1 MRFART
7 LQLATYAPWKDKY
20 IDYAKLKKLLR
31 DDDSAPSSPSTDTK
45 DEWTDEDEGAFVDEL
60 VNSQLE
66 KVHAFHKQTYD
77 KLRDRTAA
85 CEAKLDDIAV
95 ADVQQGGQDG
105 KQDGKQHGKQEDH
118 QHDGHNDGQ
127 WVDEEAS
134 KGTPRNGGPDEKKL
148 PMPNDLE
155 SQKATADTSENTTAT
170 GNDSGDKKGTSNGNG
185 NGKQPVPSEDTKQK
199 ILNEVLSELD
209 SITKETSQL
218 EKYSRINYTGFLK
231 AAKKHDRKRGGS
243 YRVRPLLQVRLAAL
257 PFNKED
263 YGPLLYRSSAMYSFV
278 GQHLTDGSKA
288 AETRGKSMNETH
300 PGKEEYVSHKFWVH
314 PENLL
319 EVKTMI
325 LRRLP
330 VLVYNPQTSKIAE
343 GNVPDPSITS
353 IYFDNPSFDLYS
365 NKVNDG
371 EASSLRL
378 RWYGQLEQQPQIWI
392 EKKTVHPDEDGLSR
406 EARLTTKEKYVQ
418 RFVKG
423 EYHMEKQIKKLEDRA
438 GVDSE
443 PAKSLRSGVEEIQTF
458 IKENNVQ
465 PVLRANYT
473 RTAFQ
478 IPGDNRVRISLDTE
492 LAFIREDALDVDRP
506 CRDPE
511 SWHRTDIDNSQ
522 LEYPFSS
529 IRKGEISRFPF
540 ALLEIKL
547 RTDGRSRKSEWIQ
560 DIMNS
565 HVVKPAPRFSKFV
578 HGVANLF
585 EDYVNTFPFWL
596 SELETDIRRDPKQ
609 AFEEEQAKRRKEV
622 EDDFAVGSLLRSPAM
637 RDTAKKSPA
646 QQATLSPIGSPVD
659 ANRGASQPGLS
670 ASHKP
675 SNLGTSVTA
684 DSSTMQKDNVAE
696 EPDDD
701 ETGTHAQNSQRPVNY
716 GTLSGIKSLL
726 PSVSSSKYAAHQR
739 NKKLPPGVSKPD
751 FWIKDQGDV
760 KVEGKVWLANQR
772 TFIKWQHV
780 SVLLA
785 SLSVGL
791 YNAAGEDNGVARA
804 LALVY
809 TLVAIFAGVW
819 GYGVYMWRVGLIER
833 RSGKDFDAVVGPVV
847 VCVGLIVALVLNFGF
862 KEGRGGV
869 WVWRGWFADVW
880 V

>member
-1 MRFART
+1 MRFGRT
-7 LQLATYAPWKDKY
+7 LKLATYGPWKDQY

-31 DDDSAPSSPSTDTK
+31 DDESAPSSPSTETK
-45 DEWTDEDEGAFVDEL
+45 DEWTEDDEGAFVDEL
-60 VNSQLE
+60 VNKQLE

-85 CEAKLDDIAV
+85 CEAKLDDVAV
-95 ADVQQGGQDG
+95 ADV
-105 KQDGKQHGKQEDH
+105 KQDG
-118 QHDGHNDGQ
+118 
-127 WVDEEAS
+127 EA
-134 KGTPRNGGPDEKKL
+134 E
-148 PMPNDLE
+148 
-155 SQKATADTSENTTAT
+155 ADKPQT
-170 GNDSGDKKGTSNGNG
+170 NG
-185 NGKQPVPSEDTKQK
+185 NGKQPVPSEGDQQK
-199 ILNEVLSELD
+199 VLNEVLSELD
-209 SITKETSQL
+209 KITKEMSQL

-231 AAKKHDRKRGGS
+231 AAKKHDRKRGTS
-243 YRVRPLLQVRLAAL
+243 YRVRPLLQVRLAVL

-263 YGPLLYRSSAMYSFV
+263 YSPLLYRLSAMYSFIR
-278 GQHLTDGSKA
+278 QHLTDGSKA
-288 AETRGKSMNETH
+288 ADSRGKSMHETH

-353 IYFDNPSFDLYS
+353 IYFDNPSFSLYS
-365 NKVNDG
+365 NKVDDG

-378 RWYGQLEQQPQIWI
+378 RWYGQLDQRPPIWV
-392 EKKTVHPDEDGLSR
+392 EKKTVHHDEDGLSR

-438 GVDSE
+438 GPDSE
-443 PAKSLRSGVEEIQTF
+443 PVQSLKSSVDEVQSF
-458 IKENNVQ
+458 IKENDLQ

-478 IPGDNRVRISLDTE
+478 IPGDDRVRISLDTD

-511 SWHRTDIDNSQ
+511 SWHRTDIDSQ
-522 LEYPFSS
+522 KLSYPFTS
-529 IRKGEISRFPF
+529 IRKGEVSRFPF

-547 RTDGRSRKSEWIQ
+547 RNDGRSRKSEWIQ
-560 DIMNS
+560 DIMHS
-565 HVVKPAPRFSKFV
+565 HLVKEAPRFSKFV
-578 HGVANLF
+578 HGVAQLF

-596 SELETDIRRDPKQ
+596 SEMETDIRRDPHQ
-609 AFEEEQAKRRKEV
+609 AFEEEQARRRKEA
-622 EDDFAVGSLLRSPAM
+622 EDEFAVGSLLRSPAM
-637 RDTAKKSPA
+637 HTTHKSPG
-646 QQATLSPIGSPVD
+646 QQPTLSPIGSPTRTD
-659 ANRGASQPGLS
+659 TNRS
-670 ASHKP
+670 ASLYGSHP
-675 SNLGTSVTA
+675 ASRLGTSAVTA
-684 DSSTMQKDNVAE
+684 DRSMLQSGQDDIAE
-696 EPDDD
+696 EPDED
-701 ETGTHAQNSQRPVNY
+701 ETGTNTHGTERPIDY

-726 PSVSSSKYAAHQR
+726 PTVSTSKYAAHRRRQ
-739 NKKLPPGVSKPD
+739 LPPGVTKPD

-785 SLSVGL
+785 SLSLGL
-791 YNAAGEDNGVARA
+791 YNAAGENNTVARA
-804 LALVY
+804 LAIVY
-809 TLVAIFAGVW
+809 TLVAIFAGLW
-819 GYGVYMWRVGLIER
+819 GYGVYMWRVSLIER
-833 RSGKDFDAVVGPVV
+833 RSGKDFDAVAGPVV
-847 VCVGLIVALVLNFGF
+847 VCLGLIVALVLNFAF
-862 KEGRGGV
+862 KYRAVMEERRNGGSDAAM
-869 WVWRGWFADVW
+869 GLNGSYHQELL
-880 V
+880 